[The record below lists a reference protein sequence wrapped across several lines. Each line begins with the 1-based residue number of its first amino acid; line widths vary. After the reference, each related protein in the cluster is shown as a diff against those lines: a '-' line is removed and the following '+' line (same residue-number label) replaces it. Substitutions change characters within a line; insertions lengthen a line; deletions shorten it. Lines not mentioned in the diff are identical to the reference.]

1 MDTLAEKEN
10 TIKVL
15 QSCLNQMSKK
25 KETKGEPK
33 KVETKKKAEIIDV
46 DQDDSNEVRFGCD
59 MCDQTFEDKSD
70 LMIHQD
76 TVHRE
81 EMEKR
86 MKKKIEEDKTKFKRV
101 EKMCRYFNLPKGCTE
116 DSKTLSQLN
125 STKSVHNV
133 SKILHP
139 IKCIKHMKPP
149 KKNDS

>member
-1 MDTLAEKEN
+1 MIKEKDKLIKEKDKKVKSCLTRLEIMEKRRNWHMDTLAEKEN

-70 LMIHQD
+70 LMIHED
-76 TVHRE
+76 TVHTE
-81 EMEKR
+81 E
-86 MKKKIEEDKTKFKRV
+86 MKKK
-101 EKMCRYFNLPKGCTE
+101 
-116 DSKTLSQLN
+116 
-125 STKSVHNV
+125 
-133 SKILHP
+133 
-139 IKCIKHMKPP
+139 
-149 KKNDS
+149 